1 MKNFLKFVCVFLSLF
16 MLCAFSVSA
25 EGTINASEQVILEK
39 IQMVYTVGD
48 REYTLPA
55 EYVNQARNFFLTVS
69 VTEAQSNEILGYI
82 ENGLKVLDG
91 QVQKFGAGDV
101 NFERFDSSAKSEIFE
116 LAQKATAVLNL
127 KLVYSGG
134 NVTITDNAGK
144 TVFSGAAVIKVTG
157 VNERHLV
164 FGAVSFTLIAATYV
178 TCLFSF
184 RKKKENNE

>member
-16 MLCAFSVSA
+16 VFCAFSVSA
-25 EGTINASEQVILEK
+25 EGTINASEQAILEK

-48 REYTLPA
+48 REYTVPT

-82 ENGLKVLDG
+82 ENGLGILDS

-101 NFERFDSSAKSEIFE
+101 NFENFDSAAKSEIFE

-134 NVTITDNAGK
+134 NVTITDTAGK

-157 VNERHLV
+157 VNSRHLA
-164 FGAVSFTLIAATYV
+164 FGSISFTLIAATYV

>member
-48 REYTLPA
+48 REYTLPT

-82 ENGLKVLDG
+82 ENGLKILDG

-127 KLVYSGG
+127 KLVYLNQSY
-134 NVTITDNAGK
+134 A
-144 TVFSGAAVIKVTG
+144 
-157 VNERHLV
+157 
-164 FGAVSFTLIAATYV
+164 
-178 TCLFSF
+178 
-184 RKKKENNE
+184 